1 MEWMPV
7 RTLFSNAAI
16 AVYDYRCTA
25 AVGERP
31 FTEHHRSFSL
41 SFVRC
46 GAFGYHSRGESS
58 DLVPGSFVVGYP
70 GDDYQCSHEHVCG
83 DECLSFHFGPALFES
98 ISDKAALWRA
108 GRMPPVSGL
117 MVLGQLGQAA
127 AEGRSDLGLDEVG
140 MMLAARFVDLI
151 ADQQAGKQ
159 TVRSRAKPTAL
170 DRRRAIEAAAWIAA
184 HAEEPV
190 TLETA
195 AAQSGL
201 SSFHFLRVFAAVLG
215 VTPHQYLIRSRLA
228 RAARMLVDGTKPV
241 TEIALDVGFEDLSNF
256 VRSFHRAAGQSP
268 RRFRQGARASGGVGR
283 RSLTAII
290 AKNDWRQPI

>member
-1 MEWMPV
+1 MPV
-7 RTLFSNAAI
+7 RTLFSTAAI

-31 FTEHHRSFSL
+31 FTEQHRSFSL
-41 SFVRC
+41 SFLRC
-46 GAFGYHSRGESS
+46 GAFGYHSRGTSY
-58 DLVPGSFVVGYP
+58 DLVPGAFLVGYP
-70 GDDYQCSHEHVCG
+70 GDEYECSHEHVCG
-83 DECLSFHFGPALFES
+83 DECLSFQFGPALFES
-98 ISDKAALWRA
+98 ISDKVALWRA
-108 GRMPPVSGL
+108 GRVPPVSEL
-117 MVLGQLGQAA
+117 MVLGQLGQAV

-140 MMLAARFVDLI
+140 MMLAARFVDLVGG
-151 ADQQAGKQ
+151 QQGDKQ
-159 TVRSRAKPTAL
+159 AVRTRVKPTSL

-201 SSFHFLRVFAAVLG
+201 SSFYFLRIFSAALG
-215 VTPHQYLIRSRLA
+215 VTPHQYLIRLRLA
-228 RAARMLVDGTKPV
+228 RAAEMLIEGTKPI

-268 RRFRQGARASGGVGR
+268 RRFRQIARNSGNAGR
-283 RSLTAII
+283 YRMTARIT
-290 AKNDWRQPI
+290 KNDWRQPI

>member
-1 MEWMPV
+1 MPL

-31 FTEHHRSFSL
+31 FTEQHRSFSL

-46 GAFGYHSRGESS
+46 GAFGYHSRGKSA
-58 DLVPGSFVVGYP
+58 DLVPGAFLVGYP

-83 DECLSFHFGPALFES
+83 DECLSFHFGPTLFES
-98 ISDKAALWRA
+98 LSDKAAFWRA
-108 GRMPPVSGL
+108 GRVPPVAEL
-117 MVLGQLGQAA
+117 MVLGQLGQAV

-140 MMLAARFVDLI
+140 MMLAARFVDLL
-151 ADQQAGKQ
+151 AGQQGGKQ
-159 TVRSRAKPTAL
+159 AVRARAKPTPL
-170 DRRRAIEAAAWIAA
+170 DRRRAIEAAYWIAA

-201 SSFHFLRVFAAVLG
+201 SSFHFLRVFSAVLG

-256 VRSFHRAAGQSP
+256 VRSFHRAAGLSP
-268 RRFRQGARASGGVGR
+268 RRFRQVARSPGDGNR
-283 RSLTAII
+283 QRMTARI
-290 AKNDWRQPI
+290 AKNDWREPA